1 MMSGRE
7 PGPEAARSATSP
19 RRSADLDLIR
29 SQVTGDWPVD
39 DPRVLSLLEV
49 IRARH
54 GDALDA
60 VLVYGSYLRGKRDT
74 LLDFYILL
82 RDFTTLPSRWQG
94 PACRLLPPNVYQ
106 IHVGTG
112 ASASRA
118 KCATLLLSQFEQAVA
133 KDFHSYFWA
142 RFAQPSRVL
151 YCRDPAVRERLTLA
165 VAEAASSFVRRVVP
179 MLPARFSSADLW
191 IRGLG
196 LTYRCELRT
205 EDPAYARGLF
215 EANQAYLRALT
226 VALAEAELGYRAV
239 EGEIDAYCSELAPS
253 LRRRTATGWWVRR
266 VQGKFLSAARIIKAA
281 LTFQD
286 PLDYLLWKIERHS
299 GVHVE
304 PSPRQRRYPL
314 IFAWS
319 LLWRLYRKGAFR

>member
-1 MMSGRE
+1 MSGSKR
-7 PGPEAARSATSP
+7 GPETDRAGVNP
-19 RRSADLDLIR
+19 GGDADLDLIR
-29 SQVTGDWPVD
+29 AQVTGDWPVD
-39 DPRVLSLLEV
+39 DPRILSLLDV
-49 IRARH
+49 IRKRH

-112 ASASRA
+112 ADASRA
-118 KCATLLLSQFEQAVA
+118 KCATLLLSQFESALA

-151 YCRDPAVRERLTLA
+151 YCRDAAVRERLTLA
-165 VAEAASSFVRRVVP
+165 IGDAARSFVRRVVP
-179 MLPARFSSADLW
+179 MLPDRFSGADLW
-191 IRGLG
+191 VRGLG

-215 EANQAYLRALT
+215 EANQAYLKALT
-226 VALAEAELGYRAV
+226 AALADGELGYRAV
-239 EGEIDAYCSELAPS
+239 GGDDDAYRSELTPS
-253 LRRRTATGWWVRR
+253 LRRRTARGWWIRR
-266 VQGKFLSAARIIKAA
+266 MQGKLLSGARIIKAA
-281 LTFQD
+281 LTFED

-314 IFAWS
+314 IFAWG
-319 LLWRLYRKGAFR
+319 LLWQLYRKGAFR

>member
-1 MMSGRE
+1 MSDNASGPE
-7 PGPEAARSATSP
+7 TAGMSPGPSRDAVR
-19 RRSADLDLIR
+19 DLIR
-29 SQVTGDWPVD
+29 NQVTGDWPVD
-39 DPRVLSLLEV
+39 DPRITGLLDV
-49 IRARH
+49 IRERH
-54 GDALDA
+54 GDSLDA

-82 RDFTTLPSRWQG
+82 RDFTTLQSRWQG

-106 IHVGTG
+106 IHVGEG
-112 ASASRA
+112 ADASRA
-118 KCATLLLSQFEQAVA
+118 KCATLLLGQFEEALA

-151 YCRDPAVRERLTLA
+151 YCRDAAVRERLTLA
-165 VAEAASSFVRRVVP
+165 IGDAARSFVRRVVP
-179 MLPARFSSADLW
+179 MLPDRFSSADLW
-191 IRGLG
+191 VRGLG

-215 EANQAYLRALT
+215 EANQAYLQDLT
-226 VALAEAELGYRAV
+226 AALADGELGYRAV
-239 EGEIDAYCSELAPS
+239 SGEVDVFRSELTPAG
-253 LRRRTATGWWVRR
+253 RRQTGRGWWFRR
-266 VQGKFLSAARIIKAA
+266 MQGKFLSAARIIKAA
-281 LTFQD
+281 LTFED

-314 IFAWS
+314 IFAWG
-319 LLWRLYRKGAFR
+319 LLWQLYRKGAFR